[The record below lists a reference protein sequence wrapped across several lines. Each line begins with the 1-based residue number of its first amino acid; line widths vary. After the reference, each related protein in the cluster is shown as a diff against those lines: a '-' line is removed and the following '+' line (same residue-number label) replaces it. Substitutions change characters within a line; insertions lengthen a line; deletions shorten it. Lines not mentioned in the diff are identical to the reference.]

1 MDAVVN
7 FIQDVEQ
14 VLLTVAGSLAVIGVI
29 GVAAMY
35 LLSPWPVF
43 ADWKANNPKAFSTVV
58 TGLVLM
64 IFAGGGGVALVLG
77 F

>member
-1 MDAVVN
+1 MDAIVS
-7 FIQDVEQ
+7 FIQDVEN

-43 ADWKANNPKAFSTVV
+43 ADWKGRP
-58 TGLVLM
+58 
-64 IFAGGGGVALVLG
+64 
-77 F
+77 

>member
-29 GVAAMY
+29 GVATMY

-43 ADWKANNPKAFSTVV
+43 ADWRANNPKAFSTVV

>member
-1 MDAVVN
+1 MDAIVD
-7 FIQDVEQ
+7 FIGSVET
-14 VLLTVAGSLAVIGVI
+14 LLLSVAGSLAVIGVI
-29 GVAAMY
+29 GVATMY

-64 IFAGGGGVALVLG
+64 IFAGGGGVALILG